1 MRELVLASGN
11 KKKINELKDLLEGF
25 SVLSLNDI
33 GFDQEIAEPYLT
45 FKENSLQKAST
56 VFKFCNKNVL
66 ADDSGISVLTL
77 NNQPG
82 VFSARYAG
90 DKATDQ
96 ENLDKLLVE
105 MQGKENRK
113 AFYTAVLCLIWDGVP
128 HYFEGTCHGTLID
141 EPRGKNGFGY
151 DPVFIPNGY
160 TETFAEL
167 PVEIKKSISHRAKAM
182 EQLSAFIMRMTN
194 P

>member
-25 SVLSLNDI
+25 SVLSLSDI
-33 GFDQEIAEPYLT
+33 GFDQVIAEPYLT
-45 FKENSLQKAST
+45 FKENALQKART
-56 VFKFCNKNVL
+56 VFQYCNKNVL
-66 ADDSGISVLTL
+66 ADDSGISVLSL

-90 DKATDQ
+90 ENATDQ
-96 ENLDKLLVE
+96 QNLDKLLVE
-105 MQGKENRK
+105 MQGKENRR

-141 EPRGKNGFGY
+141 EPRGSNGFGY
-151 DPVFIPNGY
+151 DPIFIPNGY
-160 TETFAEL
+160 SETFAEL
-167 PVEIKKSISHRAKAM
+167 PAEVKKSISHRAQAM
-182 EQLSAFIMRMTN
+182 NQLSAFITRMTN

>member
-11 KKKINELKDLLEGF
+11 KKKINELKNLLGGF

-45 FKENSLQKAST
+45 FKENALQKART
-56 VFKFCNKNVL
+56 VFQFCNKNVL
-66 ADDSGISVLTL
+66 ADDSGISVLSL

-90 DKATDQ
+90 ENATDQ
-96 ENLDKLLVE
+96 QNLDKLIAE
-105 MQGKENRK
+105 MHGKENRK

-128 HYFEGTCHGTLID
+128 HYFEGTSHGTLIE
-141 EPRGKNGFGY
+141 EPRGSNGFGY
-151 DPVFIPNGY
+151 DPIFIPNGY
-160 TETFAEL
+160 SETFAEL
-167 PVEIKKSISHRAKAM
+167 PAEVKKSISHRAKAM

-194 P
+194 A